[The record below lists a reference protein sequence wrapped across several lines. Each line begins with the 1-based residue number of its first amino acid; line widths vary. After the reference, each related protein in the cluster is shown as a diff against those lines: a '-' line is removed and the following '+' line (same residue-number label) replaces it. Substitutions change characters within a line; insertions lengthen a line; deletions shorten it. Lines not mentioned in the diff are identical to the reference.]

1 MKRALPIV
9 FVVLAILFPVVLAV
23 LVLAPADRDSAGG
36 DGDTASPTR
45 TERPEAKGART
56 PPDPA
61 LQSFYDQK
69 LRWSSC
75 RDGDECATLEVPLDY
90 SQPDGKTIGIA
101 VLRNAA
107 DRPSERVGD
116 LVVNPGGPGAPG
128 TDYAATSSDYP
139 NFPSTIYRHYDV
151 VGFDPRGTGESAP
164 VDCLS
169 DSQLDAFVAADP
181 DPDTPAEV
189 QEFVKDSDEFGPGC
203 ERRSG
208 DLYRHLSTHDAAR
221 DMDVLRAA
229 LGDDHLD
236 YLGASYGTK
245 LGATYADLFPKRVGR
260 MVLDGAIDPTL
271 SSLDSSLQQAHGFQ
285 VAIEA
290 YVDHCIKK
298 GDCYLGS
305 TREAA
310 LQRIRSFLDEVDAK
324 PLRVGTRE
332 LTSGTAFLGII
343 TPLYNNDYWSYL
355 DQALASALKGDGR
368 GLLGFADVYTSRKQ
382 GGGYSDNSSEAI
394 YAINCDDDP
403 SSVAPDQIPAL
414 FPRFEQ
420 ESPTFGRIF
429 AWGMIGCRSLGPAKG
444 TPAPDWHLDAKDAA
458 PIVVIGTTRDP
469 ATPLAWAKAL
479 ASQLESGVLITRDG
493 DGHTGF
499 NMGND
504 CVDNAVEAYLIEG
517 KAPQHD
523 LTC

>member
-1 MKRALPIV
+1 VKRALPIV
-9 FVVLAILFPVVLAV
+9 FVLLAILFPVVLAV
-23 LVLAPADRDSAGG
+23 VVLAPADRTGKDDG
-36 DGDTASPTR
+36 DGSSATPI
-45 TERPEAKGART
+45 ERPEDAGART
-56 PPDPA
+56 PADPG
-61 LQSFYDQK
+61 LTRFYDQK
-69 LRWSSC
+69 LAWSAC

-90 SQPDGKTIGIA
+90 SHPDGKTIGIA
-101 VLRNAA
+101 VLRNAV

-151 VGFDPRGTGESAP
+151 IGFDPRGTGASAP

-169 DSQLDAFVAADP
+169 DSQLDGFVAADP

-189 QEFVKDSDEFGPGC
+189 QEFVKESDEFGPGC

-208 DLYRHLSTHDAAR
+208 DLYHHLSTHDAAR

-229 LGDDHLD
+229 LGDGHLD

-245 LGATYADLFPKRVGR
+245 LGATYADLFPQRVGR
-260 MVLDGAIDPTL
+260 MVLDGAVDPTL
-271 SSLDSSLQQAHGFQ
+271 SALDSSLQQAHGFQ

-290 YVDHCIKK
+290 YVDHCIKE
-298 GDCYLGS
+298 GDCYLGN
-305 TREAA
+305 TRQAA
-310 LQRIRSFLDEVDAK
+310 LQRIRDFLDQVDAK

-355 DQALASALKGDGR
+355 DQALAQALKGDGR

-382 GGGYSDNSSEAI
+382 GGGYTDNSAEAI

-403 SSVAPDQIPAL
+403 SSVAPEKIPDL
-414 FPRFEQ
+414 FPRFEK

-429 AWGMIGCRSLGPAKG
+429 AWGMIGCRSLGPPKG
-444 TPAPDWHLDAKDAA
+444 TPEPDWHLDAKGAA
-458 PIVVIGTTRDP
+458 PILVIGTTRDP

-499 NMGND
+499 NMGNS
-504 CVDNAVEAYLIEG
+504 CVDDAVEEYLIKG
-517 KAPQHD
+517 KVPQHD